1 MITWNNLDK
10 LTSYQ
15 ELEKTE
21 SVDLAAVMAGEN
33 GAERVKNYSVPMA
46 EGLTIQLCSKSKWMT
61 TVLAALAK
69 LAEEAQ
75 LAEKFEELYNG
86 AVDQH
91 RRETSCTSSS
101 DTRTARQML

>member
-33 GAERVKNYSVPMA
+33 RACEELQRSDGRRIS
-46 EGLTIQLCSKSKWMT
+46 IQLCS
-61 TVLAALAK
+61 
-69 LAEEAQ
+69 EES
-75 LAEKFEELYNG
+75 G
-86 AVDQH
+86 
-91 RRETSCTSSS
+91 
-101 DTRTARQML
+101 